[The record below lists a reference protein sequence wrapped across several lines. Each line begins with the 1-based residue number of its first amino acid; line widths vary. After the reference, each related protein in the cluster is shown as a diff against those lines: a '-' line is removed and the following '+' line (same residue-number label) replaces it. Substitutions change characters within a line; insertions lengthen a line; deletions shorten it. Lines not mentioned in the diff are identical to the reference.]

1 MSLINPTLQ
10 EVDPEPHKT
19 SKTKFFIKTVKGLK
33 AETIITKNS
42 ISDAAEIL
50 DTLLAIF
57 YFADF

>member
-1 MSLINPTLQ
+1 M
-10 EVDPEPHKT
+10 DPEPHKT
-19 SKTKFFIKTVKGLK
+19 SKTEFFIKTVKGLK